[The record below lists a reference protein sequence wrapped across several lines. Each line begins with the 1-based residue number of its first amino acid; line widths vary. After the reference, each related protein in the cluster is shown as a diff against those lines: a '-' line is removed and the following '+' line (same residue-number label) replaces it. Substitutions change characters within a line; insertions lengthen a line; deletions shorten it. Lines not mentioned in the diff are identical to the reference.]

1 MTIAKRIVPQVAEL
15 KSDKQLKVVGAVD
28 DALSQ
33 REPALRMQFLGF
45 LGVIKTAA
53 FARYLR
59 PLDKMSG
66 EKQDTIL
73 NWFQDSAI
81 HKLRVGFWGLR
92 TLIYMGYYGDPARA
106 SKFNYVP
113 DNNGN
118 KKLKRG

>member
-59 PLDKMSG
+59 PLDKMS
-66 EKQDTIL
+66 
-73 NWFQDSAI
+73 
-81 HKLRVGFWGLR
+81 
-92 TLIYMGYYGDPARA
+92 
-106 SKFNYVP
+106 
-113 DNNGN
+113 
-118 KKLKRG
+118 